1 MMGKYKILLDSTS
14 DFPKEQLQPWD
25 VDIVPLYLTW
35 PDGTSEKDD
44 TRDFEELKKFYE
56 KLKSSTELPKSSQPT
71 VEDWKAKYL
80 EVKEQGYDGILVIT
94 ISSNMSG
101 TFNSASLAAREVD
114 FPIKVVDSRQA
125 STAISPMARF
135 ARELFDKGDD
145 LETVEAKLRNA
156 MAEKRFGAFFYVSD
170 FNFLVKGGRVSRFTG
185 FVGSVLKIRVAIYI
199 NDNGEMVPFG
209 RARGFRAVLEEVLKK
224 TQEQGFKPGDTV
236 DVYLVSCDNMEELKE
251 IETVLKGV
259 YNVKN
264 VYYTPTGK
272 VISTHVGPGQA
283 GYGIERY

>member
-1 MMGKYKILLDSTS
+1 MAKFKILLDSTS
-14 DFPKEQLQPWD
+14 DFPKEQMESWD
-25 VDIVPLYLTW
+25 VDIVPLYLIW
-35 PDGTSEKDD
+35 SDGTSEKDD

-56 KLKSSTELPKSSQPT
+56 KLKNAMELPKSSQPT
-71 VEDWKAKYL
+71 VEDWKAKYE
-80 EVKEQGYDGILVIT
+80 EVKQQGYDGILVIT

-101 TFNSASLAAREVD
+101 TFNSASLAAQEVD
-114 FPIKVVDSRQA
+114 FPVKVIDSRQA

-135 ARELFDKGDD
+135 ARELFNQGAD
-145 LETVEAKLRNA
+145 LETTAQELQKA

-170 FNFLVKGGRVSRFTG
+170 FSFLVKGGRVSKFTG
-185 FVGSVLKIRVAIYI
+185 FVGSMLKIRVAIYI
-199 NDNGEMVPFG
+199 NDEGEMVPFG
-209 RARGFRAVLEEVLKK
+209 KARGFKAALDEVLKK
-224 TQEQGFKPGDTV
+224 SEEQGFKPGDTV
-236 DVYLVSCDNMEELKE
+236 DIYLVSCDNMEELKE
-251 IETVLKGV
+251 IEKVVKGI

>member
-1 MMGKYKILLDSTS
+1 MAKFKILLDSTS
-14 DFPKEQLQPWD
+14 DFPKEQMESWD
-25 VDIVPLYLTW
+25 VDIVPLYLIW
-35 PDGTSEKDD
+35 SDGTSEKDD

-56 KLKSSTELPKSSQPT
+56 KLKNAMELPKSSQPT
-71 VEDWKAKYL
+71 VEDWKAKYE
-80 EVKEQGYDGILVIT
+80 EVKQQGYDGILVIT

-101 TFNSASLAAREVD
+101 TFNSASLAAQEVD
-114 FPIKVVDSRQA
+114 IPVKVIDSRQA

-135 ARELFDKGDD
+135 ARELFNQGAD
-145 LETVEAKLRNA
+145 LETTAQELQKA

-170 FNFLVKGGRVSRFTG
+170 FSFLVKGGRVSKFTG
-185 FVGSVLKIRVAIYI
+185 FVGSMLKIRVAIYI
-199 NDNGEMVPFG
+199 NDEGEMVPFG
-209 RARGFRAVLEEVLKK
+209 KARGFKAALDEVLKK
-224 TQEQGFKPGDTV
+224 SEEQGFKPGDTV
-236 DVYLVSCDNMEELKE
+236 DIYLVSCDNMEELKE
-251 IETVLKGV
+251 IEKVVKGI